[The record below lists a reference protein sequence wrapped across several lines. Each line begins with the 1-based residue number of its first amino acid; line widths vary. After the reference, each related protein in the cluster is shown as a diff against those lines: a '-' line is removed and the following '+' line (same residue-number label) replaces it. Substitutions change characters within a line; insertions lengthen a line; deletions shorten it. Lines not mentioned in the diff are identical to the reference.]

1 LSHEPGLRF
10 WLRYV
15 EREGGLV
22 EDAGDHAVALL
33 PASLQR
39 DGGLAEEVVVTS
51 DPATA
56 GDEGAVLLIPG
67 HHALESAAN
76 TVLEQGDAGRS
87 FVAWPRSAL
96 PRASDFE
103 HDARERFNVE
113 HGRIDA
119 AGEPKPVYLPLM
131 RAGAMISYAASLTHR
146 FQEQEEVW
154 VDART
159 GLGVPERTLDALAGQ
174 ARLPEPDTTRTALD
188 ADVPSALRE
197 AHALLEGRAQA
208 RQATLLIQARQA
220 LEAELDRTDAYYRG
234 ALDSIDRRRAT
245 APPERV
251 RLLDGQAEA
260 TRAEHA
266 RRRREIEEEFQA
278 TYEIRPFRLHLVL
291 VPAYVVPVDVRRGAR
306 SYPLELV
313 SLCPGRGRLFA
324 ELRCPHCSAWS
335 DLVAGRERLGCRS
348 CLGRPPIGG
357 AAVSATGDSEGARS
371 TGSPPGAASGKASDT
386 RRRSAAE
393 EKPPARS
400 HRRGRPAKPPPR
412 APPRHA
418 RRERTHRPS
427 GTSDRTA
434 SIGGKLATS
443 FWETVAGGERW
454 PKRKVVRNAPL
465 GAVYRLYGA
474 EGPLCAIGVAPGDW
488 PTEVTAITYPH
499 PQGSPHLTHGELR
512 AGSVSYPFALHWR
525 LEGGKPVVGEVM
537 PGPHPA
543 VLGPSS
549 PDPAEAETSARLHE
563 RAPAPA
569 IELDPVAAALW
580 RTELAETGLP
590 FAVRCLA
597 IWWRV
602 ERHCGPHPPAAVAA
616 AVASAVAKAAGLR
629 RSRARASSLYASEPE
644 HMKRVASDLGP
655 HLSLDRSWGW

>member
-1 LSHEPGLRF
+1 MSHEPGLRF

-51 DPATA
+51 DPDTA

-67 HHALESAAN
+67 HHALESAADA
-76 TVLEQGDAGRS
+76 VLEQGDAGS
-87 FVAWPRSAL
+87 SYVAWPRSAP

-103 HDARERFNVE
+103 HDARERFNIE

-119 AGEPKPVYLPLM
+119 AGEPRPVYLPLM
-131 RAGAMISYAASLTHR
+131 RVGAMISYAASLTHR

-174 ARLPEPDTTRTALD
+174 ARLSEPDTTRTALG

-197 AHALLEGRAQA
+197 ANVLLEGRAQA

-220 LEAELDRTDAYYRG
+220 LESELDRTDAYYRG
-234 ALDSIDRRRAT
+234 ALESIDRRRAT
-245 APPERV
+245 APTERA

-306 SYPLELV
+306 SYSLELV

-324 ELRCPHCSAWS
+324 DLRCPHCSAWS

-348 CLGRPPIGG
+348 CLGKPANGG
-357 AAVSATGDSEGARS
+357 AVVSATGDRHGAS
-371 TGSPPGAASGKASDT
+371 ATGDPPGAASGNASDT
-386 RRRSAAE
+386 RRGSAAE
-393 EKPPARS
+393 VQPPARS
-400 HRRGRPAKPPPR
+400 PRRGRLAKPSPG
-412 APPRHA
+412 APPRQA

-427 GTSDRTA
+427 DTSDRAA

-443 FWETVAGGERW
+443 FWQTVADGERW
-454 PKRKVVRNAPL
+454 PKRKVVRDSPL

-474 EGPLCAIGVAPGDW
+474 EGPLCAIGVAAGDW
-488 PTEVTAITYPH
+488 PTEVTALTYPH
-499 PQGSPHLTHGELR
+499 PQGSPHLTHGGLR
-512 AGSVSYPFALHWR
+512 AGNVFYPFALHWR

-537 PGPHPA
+537 PGPYPA
-543 VLGPSS
+543 VPGPSS
-549 PDPAEAETSARLHE
+549 PDAAEAETSARLHE

-569 IELDPVAAALW
+569 IELDPVADTLW

-597 IWWRV
+597 TWWRV
-602 ERHCGPHPPAAVAA
+602 ERHCGPHPPAAVA
-616 AVASAVAKAAGLR
+616 VAISLAVAKAAGLR
-629 RSRARASSLYASEPE
+629 RSRARASSLYAPEPE
-644 HMKRVASDLGP
+644 HAERAASGLRA
-655 HLSLDRSWGW
+655 HLSLDRGWGW